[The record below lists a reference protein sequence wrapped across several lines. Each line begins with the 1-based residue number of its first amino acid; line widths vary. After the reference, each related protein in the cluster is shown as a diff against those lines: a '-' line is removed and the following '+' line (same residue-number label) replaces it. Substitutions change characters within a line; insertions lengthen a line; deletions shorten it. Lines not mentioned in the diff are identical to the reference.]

1 MSKNK
6 VSATNLARYS
16 KQQNKISDLGWS
28 LNPLIHWMQILGIYL
43 PQDSTKNLLLS
54 SFLRFIHKYG
64 LHLVNI
70 GSHVS
75 LMVLSMWPLNSSQG
89 IPNQQRKKDITLD
102 WNLLIDN
109 VTFAIYSIGIHSSIF
124 LFLITKW
131 KMINQS
137 LLATFENT
145 TELYNKDVCSSLKF
159 RKLSFAGI
167 FYILFSVLLTF
178 LFFIIQIS
186 YSFKTFSYGLQEGV
200 LIMIVGFKILKPG
213 VSLVGILMWLS
224 TWTKIYP
231 TTALICFCVISN
243 IIVDQLRAIQGQIE
257 QLATA
262 STADIICH
270 LRQLQKQHILINRSI
285 ELINRTFG
293 PILFI
298 AIPFFFVGVIN
309 TISYSLLSFRTESW
323 YLWTYT
329 LITLA
334 SHLSN
339 FVLVCLSADRI
350 FSQVRD
356 SLRQIIKKTTAI

>member
-137 LLATFENT
+137 LLASFENT
-145 TELYNKDVCSSLKF
+145 TELYNKDVGSSLKF
-159 RKLSFAGI
+159 RKLSIAGI
-167 FYILFSVLLTF
+167 FYILFSVFLTF
-178 LFFIIQIS
+178 LFLS
-186 YSFKTFSYGLQEGV
+186 YKF
-200 LIMIVGFKILKPG
+200 LILLK
-213 VSLVGILMWLS
+213 
-224 TWTKIYP
+224 
-231 TTALICFCVISN
+231 
-243 IIVDQLRAIQGQIE
+243 
-257 QLATA
+257 
-262 STADIICH
+262 
-270 LRQLQKQHILINRSI
+270 RSHMVY
-285 ELINRTFG
+285 RK
-293 PILFI
+293 
-298 AIPFFFVGVIN
+298 
-309 TISYSLLSFRTESW
+309 
-323 YLWTYT
+323 
-329 LITLA
+329 
-334 SHLSN
+334 
-339 FVLVCLSADRI
+339 VC
-350 FSQVRD
+350 
-356 SLRQIIKKTTAI
+356 